1 MDMKSLSL
9 LVDILDAGNLSEAA
23 RRLKMTRANV
33 SYHLGQFERVVGMQ
47 LVRRTTRRVEPTE
60 LGLKLYQHGC
70 NLRDELAAARESVE
84 ALGRLPQG
92 KVRLSAPSGY
102 GKFVM
107 TPWLLE
113 FKRSYPDIVMD
124 VLFENTVEDLLRDEV
139 DIAIRILPSPPQHLV
154 ARELGRMRYL
164 ACASADYVERQG
176 MPGQPVELTSLPII
190 TASVAGRPLRL
201 SAYQN
206 GQREVVPL
214 HPTVISRN
222 YPFLR
227 DATLAGLGV
236 GLLPDYMVR
245 DDVAAG
251 TLATALDA
259 WDLSI
264 YGLNVYMLYMPN
276 RHHPRALAMLSA
288 FIMEKARQHGAGA
301 YQASSSCA

>member
-1 MDMKSLSL
+1 MDMKTLSL

-33 SYHLGQFERVVGMQ
+33 SYHLGQLEKAVGMQ

-60 LGLKLYQHGC
+60 VGLKLYRHGC
-70 NLRDELAAARESVE
+70 NLRDEMAAARESIE
-84 ALGRLPQG
+84 TLGRLPQG

-107 TPWLLE
+107 TPWLVE

-124 VLFENTVEDLLRDEV
+124 VLFENTVDDLLRDEV
-139 DIAIRILPSPPQHLV
+139 DIAIRILPSPPEHLV
-154 ARELGRMRYL
+154 AREMGRVCYL
-164 ACASADYVERQG
+164 ACASADYAARQG
-176 MPGQPVELTSLPII
+176 MPQQPAQLTHTPLI

-201 SAYQN
+201 SAYRD

-214 HPTVISRN
+214 QPTVISRN

-227 DATLAGLGV
+227 DATLGGLGV
-236 GLLPDYMVR
+236 GLLPGYMVR
-245 DDVAAG
+245 DDIAAG
-251 TLATALDA
+251 TLVTALDA
-259 WDLSI
+259 WKLSI

-276 RHHPRALAMLSA
+276 RHLPRALSMLIA
-288 FIMEKARQHGAGA
+288 FIMEKAQQQRETESTLA
-301 YQASSSCA
+301 